1 MTQLYHHSTTLSTS
15 VDIVNDEEFRHWLK
29 RQLRRR
35 EWSQSEFARRLGTA
49 PGVVSHWVRGDR
61 VPDPASCDRIADVL
75 GVDVDLVLTLAG
87 HRPAVEP
94 LAPDD
99 ERRELLGYLKRLQ
112 LTPDRVTALRGVLRG
127 WLEADLR
134 ERERRGS

>member
-1 MTQLYHHSTTLSTS
+1 MNVSKTQ
-15 VDIVNDEEFRHWLK
+15 FGQWLAS
-29 RQLRRR
+29 RMQAR
-35 EWSQSEFARRLGTA
+35 EWNNSDLARRLGTA
-49 PGVVSHWVRGDR
+49 PSVVSRWVRGDR